1 MFCVPKI
8 RYWNSPSP
16 KYSPSQKGVM
26 FERYT
31 EKARRVIFFA
41 RYEASEFGSSSI
53 ETEHLLLGLLREDKA
68 LTNRFLPAIDSV
80 ESIRNRVRAVTPMRP
95 KISTSVDLP
104 LSQESQ
110 RVLAYAAEETERLS
124 HRHLGTEHLLLGLLR
139 EENCLTATLLREHGL
154 AIETVREE
162 VAARKAPS
170 SDSPGQVVQSN
181 LVRYLKSIPN
191 ELDVLETEWGIYV
204 RPNRSPTT
212 QPFLY
217 IEILSP
223 TDRLRDLRRRI
234 DEQFAKGVRYV
245 WMVDPGTRHVYF
257 ATSTVGF
264 QEFKGDVLRTEDPVL
279 ELPLAEVFS

>member
-1 MFCVPKI
+1 
-8 RYWNSPSP
+8 
-16 KYSPSQKGVM
+16 M

-68 LTNRFLPAIDSV
+68 LTNRSLPAIDSV
-80 ESIRNRVRAVTPMRP
+80 ESIRQRVRAVTPVRP

-110 RVLAYAAEETERLS
+110 RVLAYAAEETDRLS
-124 HRHLGTEHLLLGLLR
+124 HKHLGTEHLLLGLLR
-139 EENCLTATLLREHGL
+139 EENCLAATLLREHGL
-154 AIETVREE
+154 ALETAREE

-181 LVRYLKSIPN
+181 LLRYLKSIPN
-191 ELDVLETEWGIYV
+191 ELDILETEWGIYV
-204 RPNRSPTT
+204 RPNRSAATA
-212 QPFLY
+212 PFLY

-223 TDRLRDLRRRI
+223 ADRLRDLRRRI

-257 ATSTVGF
+257 ATSTAGL

-279 ELPLAEVFS
+279 ELPIAEVFQ

>member
-1 MFCVPKI
+1 
-8 RYWNSPSP
+8 
-16 KYSPSQKGVM
+16 M

-80 ESIRNRVRAVTPMRP
+80 ESIRQRVRAITPVRP

-104 LSQESQ
+104 LTQESQ

-124 HRHLGTEHLLLGLLR
+124 HKHLGTEHLLLGLLR
-139 EENCLTATLLREHGL
+139 EENCLAGTLLREHGL
-154 AIETVREE
+154 ALETVREE

-181 LVRYLKSIPN
+181 LLRYLKSIPN
-191 ELDVLETEWGIYV
+191 ELDILETEWGIYV
-204 RPNRSPTT
+204 RPNRSPAT

-223 TDRLRDLRRRI
+223 ADRLRDLRRRI
-234 DEQFAKGVRYV
+234 DEQFAKGVRYI
-245 WMVDPGTRHVYF
+245 WMVDPGTRYVYS
-257 ATSTVGF
+257 ATPTAGLK
-264 QEFKGDVLRTEDPVL
+264 EFKGDVLRTEDPPL
-279 ELPLAEVFS
+279 ELPIAEVFS

>member
-1 MFCVPKI
+1 
-8 RYWNSPSP
+8 
-16 KYSPSQKGVM
+16 M

-80 ESIRNRVRAVTPMRP
+80 ESIRQRVRAVTPARP

-124 HRHLGTEHLLLGLLR
+124 HKHLGTEHLLLGLLR
-139 EENCLTATLLREHGL
+139 EENCLAATLLREHGL

-181 LVRYLKSIPN
+181 LLRYLKSIPT
-191 ELDVLETEWGIYV
+191 ELDILETEWGIYV
-204 RPNRSPTT
+204 RPNRSPAT

-223 TDRLRDLRRRI
+223 ADRLRDLRRRM
-234 DEQFAKGVRYV
+234 DEQFAKGVRYI
-245 WMVDPGTRHVYF
+245 WMVDPGTRHVYS
-257 ATSTVGF
+257 ATSTAGL
-264 QEFKGDVLRTEDPVL
+264 QEFKGDVLRTENPVL
-279 ELPLAEVFS
+279 ELPLAEIFA